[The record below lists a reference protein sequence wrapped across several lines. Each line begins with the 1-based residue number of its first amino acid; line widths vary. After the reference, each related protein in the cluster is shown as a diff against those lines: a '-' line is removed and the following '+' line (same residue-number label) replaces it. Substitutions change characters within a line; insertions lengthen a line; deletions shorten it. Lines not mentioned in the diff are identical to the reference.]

1 MQSNTI
7 RTTAI
12 ASSNESYKPRAT
24 TSPTIPSPFK
34 WLRDLNAA
42 LIAYFQFKDLSEDQL
57 RDAGI
62 TKRQQDQAFL
72 RQFMPRDDR

>member
-7 RTTAI
+7 RTNAFENSKT
-12 ASSNESYKPRAT
+12 RTT

-34 WLRDLNAA
+34 WLRDLNAMFVS
-42 LIAYFQFKDLSEDQL
+42 YYRFKDLTEEQL
-57 RDAGI
+57 RDMGI

-72 RQFMPRDDR
+72 RQFAPRSDR

>member
-7 RTTAI
+7 RTDAFKN
-12 ASSNESYKPRAT
+12 AKSRAT

-34 WLRDLNAA
+34 WLRAINAMFVS
-42 LIAYFQFKDLSEDQL
+42 YYRFKDLTEEQL
-57 RDAGI
+57 RDVGI

>member
-7 RTTAI
+7 RTNAI
-12 ASSNESYKPRAT
+12 APSSSRAT

-42 LIAYFQFKDLSEDQL
+42 LIAYFQFKDLSEEQL

-62 TKRQQDQAFL
+62 TKRQQDQAYL

>member
-7 RTTAI
+7 RTNAFEN
-12 ASSNESYKPRAT
+12 AKSRAT

-34 WLRDLNAA
+34 WLRDLNAG
-42 LIAYFQFKDLSEDQL
+42 LIAYFQFKDLSDEQL
-57 RDAGI
+57 RNVGI
-62 TKRQQDQAFL
+62 TKRQQSKASL